1 MAASHGMRRLLRV
14 LELEEE
20 HYRAQMEAALA
31 DLRQLE
37 EALMTA
43 GEQERAGR
51 RLVADSIATGEIAD
65 RVSGIEESRLA
76 GKRSAALKPRI
87 AGAEAVAVSRQQ
99 KFLEKRIDR
108 RQVESVIEKAATEK
122 TLDDGRR
129 VQRALDDWFLRQA
142 HQVGRRS

>member
-1 MAASHGMRRLLRV
+1 MRRLLRV

-37 EALMTA
+37 RALTAA

-51 RLVADSIATGEIAD
+51 RLVAGSIATGEIAD

-76 GKRSAALKPRI
+76 GKRGAALKPRI
-87 AGAEAVAVSRQQ
+87 AGAEAVAASRQQ
-99 KFLEKRIDR
+99 KFLEKRVER
-108 RQVESVIEKAATEK
+108 RQAETVVEKAEAEK
-122 TLDDGRR
+122 VLDDGRR
-129 VQRALDDWFLRQA
+129 VQRSLDDWFLRQVR
-142 HQVGRRS
+142 QVGRRS